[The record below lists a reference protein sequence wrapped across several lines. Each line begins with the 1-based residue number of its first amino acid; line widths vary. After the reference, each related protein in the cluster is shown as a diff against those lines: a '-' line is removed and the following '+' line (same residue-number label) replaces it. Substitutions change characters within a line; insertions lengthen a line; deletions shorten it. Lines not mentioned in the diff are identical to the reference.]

1 METLEAF
8 ELTSPYPLQE
18 NPGRSRKRNLP
29 QDIPIL
35 EWRKRLSLA
44 PKDVITK
51 TLDATTQSHLTIPGD
66 GREEPHC
73 HFVSRA
79 PGL

>member
-18 NPGRSRKRNLP
+18 NSRRSRKRTLP
-29 QDIPIL
+29 GDIPIV
-35 EWRKRLSLA
+35 EWRKLLALA
-44 PKDVITK
+44 PKDVVTK
-51 TLDATTQSHLTIPGD
+51 ILNATMQSHLTIPGD
-66 GREEPHC
+66 SREEQCC

-79 PGL
+79 PG